1 MIYIH
6 IYIIYICMY
15 DIYIHI
21 YIYIYIY
28 LYIANLLI
36 DKLEKMFKNVYRGS
50 KSARKLSNL

>member
-1 MIYIH
+1 MICIH
-6 IYIIYICMY
+6 TYT
-15 DIYIHI
+15 

-50 KSARKLSNL
+50 KSAQKLSNL

>member
-1 MIYIH
+1 MIYI
-6 IYIIYICMY
+6 YIHT
-15 DIYIHI
+15 YIHI

-28 LYIANLLI
+28 IYIANLLI